1 MIANPRPRRRKP
13 TERQVGIN
21 QGFLY
26 AAADLTRYIYDRGD
40 AADLLRRAGLS
51 DADCAWMDEV
61 DKEQLRILRDD
72 YGLRDL
78 RGLD

>member
-1 MIANPRPRRRKP
+1 MNAQGMPRRRKP
-13 TERQVGIN
+13 TERQVGIS
-21 QGFLY
+21 QGFLF
-26 AAADLTRYIYDRGD
+26 AAADLARFIYDRGD

-51 DADCAWMDEV
+51 EADCAWMDEV

-72 YGLRDL
+72 YGLHNL